1 METADQCT
9 HLRSC
14 YVIIWFGRSL
24 WTREAH
30 LGSQKWPLLRRFDEV
45 LGEGTF
51 STVYLAESKMEP
63 DGWVA
68 IKVIE
73 KRAAMGNIGKDLP
86 EHMPDQVIHP
96 SDHS

>member
-1 METADQCT
+1 M
-9 HLRSC
+9 
-14 YVIIWFGRSL
+14 
-24 WTREAH
+24 
-30 LGSQKWPLLRRFDEV
+30 

-86 EHMPDQVIHP
+86 EHMPDQEEYLSWLIDKEIAVM
-96 SDHS
+96 SVLDHAHIVHLNEVFDEEVTDSVCVLFSKEKKR